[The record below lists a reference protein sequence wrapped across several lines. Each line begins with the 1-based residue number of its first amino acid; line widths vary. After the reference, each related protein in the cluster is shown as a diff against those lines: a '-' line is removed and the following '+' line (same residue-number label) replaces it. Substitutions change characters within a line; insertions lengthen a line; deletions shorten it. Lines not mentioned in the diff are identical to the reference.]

1 MFGRPQVRFAV
12 CVGDPSFH
20 FHATHAILFEGKH
33 GILEPEEVHGHDYQ
47 ARLLIEGPLDPM
59 FRVVDLTPL
68 EDVFHKIL
76 KAWDDRVILPKDYVL
91 EKNSTSGS
99 QKIFYIKEKNPTT
112 ELIAGFILR
121 ELIDALE
128 KKNIVPRKSYKK
140 YSFTLRLTESL
151 GTFSEA
157 SIGKR
162 FNSKN

>member
-1 MFGRPQVRFAV
+1 
-12 CVGDPSFH
+12 
-20 FHATHAILFEGKH
+20 
-33 GILEPEEVHGHDYQ
+33 
-47 ARLLIEGPLDPM
+47 M